1 MEAIP
6 LPSPSTPDQSTFF
19 NKVFSGAWGT
29 PIALPA
35 VPTGDVLNPNQWG
48 FYGTDVFFRFSDGSK
63 VKLTGSSWS

>member
-19 NKVFSGAWGT
+19 NKVFAGAFGV
-29 PIALPA
+29 PLALNG

-48 FYGTDVFFRFSDGSK
+48 FFGTGVYWRFSDGS
-63 VKLTGSSWS
+63 